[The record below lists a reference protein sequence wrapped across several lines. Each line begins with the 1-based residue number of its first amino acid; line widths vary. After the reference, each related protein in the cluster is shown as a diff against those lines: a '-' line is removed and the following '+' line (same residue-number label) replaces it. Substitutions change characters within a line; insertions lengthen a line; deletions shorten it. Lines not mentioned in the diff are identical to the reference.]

1 MSYESDGDF
10 FGLVSMQNKGWL
22 AAIFGL
28 IAIAFWMVSLSQ
40 RHDCASEV
48 CPFAGQRPVV
58 VEKSCVCVNE
68 PLKTTGGTEVVATR
82 FPEVHGLVQ
91 TAGAELGRQA
101 IRRGRVDEELLRR
114 GHSPW
119 RTGSDARFFGQGRR
133 VAERTGWAG
142 GAGDHRHAAC

>member
-22 AAIFGL
+22 AAILGL

-48 CPFAGQRPVV
+48 CPFSGQRPVV

-82 FPEVHGLVQ
+82 FPEVHGV
-91 TAGAELGRQA
+91 
-101 IRRGRVDEELLRR
+101 
-114 GHSPW
+114 
-119 RTGSDARFFGQGRR
+119 
-133 VAERTGWAG
+133 
-142 GAGDHRHAAC
+142 